1 MSFTVLVFP
10 HIELVHLRETVWKTA
25 KFDDRGV
32 LTYSKSKISLSGVW
46 DAVNAITVIQTSK
59 KIRSH
64 TQGNRSLLEI
74 LLADFNYAV
83 LFLLQ
88 KAVSA
93 PLSAL

>member
-1 MSFTVLVFP
+1 MSCTVLVFP
-10 HIELVHLRETVWKTA
+10 HVELVHLRETVWKTA

-32 LTYSKSKISLSGVW
+32 LRYSKSKISLSGVW
-46 DAVNAITVIQTSK
+46 DAVNAVTVIPTSK

-64 TQGNRSLLEI
+64 TQGNHSLLEI

>member
-1 MSFTVLVFP
+1 M
-10 HIELVHLRETVWKTA
+10 
-25 KFDDRGV
+25 
-32 LTYSKSKISLSGVW
+32 YNKSKISLSGVW
-46 DAVNAITVIQTSK
+46 DAVNVITIIQTSK